1 MGSGAGEGPFGP
13 PLLSI
18 YFPPHPLDLT
28 FLHEGSK
35 TLVDGL
41 VNIEK
46 LVSGTASSSPMSGGL
61 ASSPS
66 PGTPLE
72 TAAFLLGIQLAWQI
86 DA

>member
-1 MGSGAGEGPFGP
+1 MNSKGGEGPFGL
-13 PLLSI
+13 PLLFTLFS
-18 YFPPHPLDLT
+18 PHPLDLT

-46 LVSGTASSSPMSGGL
+46 LVSGTDNPSPMSWGGL

-66 PGTPLE
+66 LGTPLK
-72 TAAFLLGIQLAWQI
+72 TAAFLHSAQLA
-86 DA
+86 